1 MEGTSKR
8 EGRSM
13 KTKMGKEIRI
23 KIDNRIDYLERCML
37 KEMHITSPDIV
48 NEVIRSISKYWSIL
62 DDDDIDYIQA
72 CEYARDEEL
81 TWGHQIPRTY
91 LRGAPNDI
99 SDK

>member
-48 NEVIRSISKYWSIL
+48 NEVIHSISKYWSIL

-91 LRGAPNDI
+91 LRGALNDI

>member
-1 MEGTSKR
+1 
-8 EGRSM
+8 M

-48 NEVIRSISKYWSIL
+48 NEVIHSISKYWSIL

>member
-1 MEGTSKR
+1 
-8 EGRSM
+8 
-13 KTKMGKEIRI
+13 MGKEIRI
-23 KIDNRIDYLERCML
+23 KIDDRIDYLERCML

-48 NEVIRSISKYWSIL
+48 NEVIHSISKYWSIL

-91 LRGAPNDI
+91 LRGALNDI